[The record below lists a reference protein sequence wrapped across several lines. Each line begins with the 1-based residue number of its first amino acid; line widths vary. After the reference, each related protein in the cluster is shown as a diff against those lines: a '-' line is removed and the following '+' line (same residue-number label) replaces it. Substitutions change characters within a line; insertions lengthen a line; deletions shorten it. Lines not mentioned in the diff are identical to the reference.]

1 MAHKIY
7 REKQYYLSKIYFKI
21 ALAVVGLLAIAIV
34 ARLLFDPQLSLE
46 PMLAITLIMAFVF
59 LSGLLWF
66 LHRLSLSITVSEKGI
81 NFKMKPFHTKKHK
94 LRWQELKECKLIED
108 PYLMTWNTK
117 RGTSWREKKFTFHG
131 RTGLSITT
139 QSGEKIFIGSKNLPK
154 LKKAIDQGFAKYEQS
169 A

>member
-1 MAHKIY
+1 MAQKLY
-7 REKQYYLSKIYFKI
+7 REKQYYLSKIYFKV
-21 ALAVVGLLAIAIV
+21 ALIVVGLLAVAIV
-34 ARLLFDPQLSLE
+34 ARLIYNPQLKLE
-46 PMLAITLIMAFVF
+46 PTVAITLIAAFVF
-59 LSGLLWF
+59 MAALLWF

-81 NFKMKPFHTKKHK
+81 NFQMTPFHLKKHK

-108 PYLMTWNTK
+108 PYLMTWNTR

-154 LKKAIDQGFAKYEQS
+154 LKKAIDKGFARYEQS